1 MNTPQTPLHTHQP
14 SHPASSPEL
23 AVAQHGAV
31 LWLTITREE
40 RRNAMSHAVLAAM
53 AGAITAVQTDRSIR
67 AIVITGAGSKAFC
80 AGADLQSA
88 QAFTTDYSEPH
99 GHLAQVLRV
108 AKAST
113 VPLIARVNGACMAG
127 GMGLLSMCDMAVA
140 ASHAVFGLPEVK
152 VGVFPAQV
160 LSVLQHLIP
169 RRKLAEMCLTGEPIT
184 AAQALE
190 YGLVNYVDD
199 DVDAKLQW
207 LLDRLLDKSPAAI
220 RRGLYT
226 MKKMEAM
233 AFEESMAFT
242 ESQIA
247 LFTLTDDAK
256 EGQLAFQEKRKPV
269 WKGQ

>member
-1 MNTPQTPLHTHQP
+1 MSDPIF
-14 SHPASSPEL
+14 SSTPEL
-23 AVAQHGAV
+23 SVELRATV

-40 RRNAMSHAVLAAM
+40 RRNAMSHGVLAGM
-53 AGAITAVQTDRSIR
+53 AQAISSAQGQRAIR
-67 AIVITGAGSKAFC
+67 AIVITGAGTKAFC

-88 QAFTTDYSEPH
+88 QAFTNDYSEPH
-99 GHLAQVLRV
+99 GHLAQLLRV
-108 AKAST
+108 ARASY
-113 VPLIARVNGACMAG
+113 VPLVARVNGACLAG

-169 RRKLAEMCLTGEPIT
+169 RRTLAEMCLTGEPIT
-184 AAQALE
+184 TAQALE
-190 YGLVNYVDD
+190 FGLVNYVDD

-207 LLDRLLDKSPAAI
+207 LLARLLDKSPAAI

-226 MKKMEAM
+226 LKKIEAM
-233 AFEESMAFT
+233 AFEEAMAFT

-247 LFTLTDDAK
+247 LMTLTEDAR
-256 EGQLAFQEKRKPV
+256 EGQKAFQEKRPPNWV
-269 WKGQ
+269 GR

>member
-1 MNTPQTPLHTHQP
+1 MTDTKTPFT
-14 SHPASSPEL
+14 SSAEL
-23 AVAQHGAV
+23 SVEQRGPV

-40 RRNAMSHAVLAAM
+40 RRNAMSHGVLAGM
-53 AGAITAVQTDRSIR
+53 AQAISAAQSQRTIR
-67 AIVITGAGSKAFC
+67 AIVITGAGTKAFC

-88 QAFTTDYSEPH
+88 KAFTTDYSEPH
-99 GHLAQVLRV
+99 GHLAQLLRV
-108 AKAST
+108 ARMST

-127 GMGLLSMCDMAVA
+127 GMGLMSMCDMAVA

-184 AAQALE
+184 SAQALE
-190 YGLVNYVDD
+190 YKLVNYVDE

-226 MKKMEAM
+226 MKKVEAM

-256 EGQLAFQEKRKPV
+256 EGQKAFQEKRRPV
-269 WKGQ
+269 WAGQ